1 MDTQNTPIHIKLWHR
16 QFWFLAFANM
26 LLSVSVYMMIPEMI
40 RLSQIGGLS
49 SMQKAVVMGSY
60 GIGLFLLGP
69 FVNRLVQHYR
79 RGRVCSWSIVV
90 MILANFALIMLQ
102 NQHYGQSLVSL
113 TVLRVIYGATFG
125 LSQMVFRS
133 TLIVDSVESF
143 QRTEANHHFAWLS
156 RFALSLGPLTAIV
169 VNKYMSLNSVIWVS
183 IVLSLFSMLLIN
195 SVKFPFKTPEDDL
208 KVFSLDR
215 YILPEGKWLFLNL
228 FLITTVVGMLLT
240 LSLSAHFYSFIM
252 LGFFIALISEKYAFA
267 NADLKSETVSGLIAI
282 IFALLI
288 MLTRQDTA
296 ANFIAAS
303 LIGFGVGIIGSR
315 FLLFFIKLSHHCQRG
330 TSQSTYFLAWESG
343 IAFGLF
349 IGLSVF
355 EGVSDKLLICG
366 IIIAFVTLAFYN
378 FFVHSWYLK
387 HRNR

>member
-40 RLSQIGGLS
+40 RLSQIGGFS
-49 SMQKAVVMGSY
+49 SMQKAIVMGSY
-60 GIGLFLLGP
+60 GIGLFILGP

-90 MILANFALIMLQ
+90 MILANFALLMLQ

-133 TLIVDSVESF
+133 TLIVDSIESF
-143 QRTEANHHFAWLS
+143 QRTEANHHAAWLS

-169 VNKYMSLNSVIWVS
+169 VNEYMSLNSVIWAS

-195 SVKFPFKTPEDDL
+195 SVKFPFKAPEEDL

-215 YILPEGKWLFLNL
+215 YLLPEGRWLFLNL

-240 LSLSAHFYSFIM
+240 LPLSAHFYSCIM
-252 LGFFIALISEKYAFA
+252 LGFFIAIISEKYAFA
-267 NADLKSETVSGLIAI
+267 NADLKSETVAGLIAI
-282 IFALLI
+282 VFALLI
-288 MLTRQDTA
+288 MLTRQHSA
-296 ANFIAAS
+296 ANLIAAS

-349 IGLSVF
+349 IGFSVF
-355 EGVSDKLLICG
+355 EDASDKLLICG
-366 IIIAFVTLAFYN
+366 IIIAFVALAFYN